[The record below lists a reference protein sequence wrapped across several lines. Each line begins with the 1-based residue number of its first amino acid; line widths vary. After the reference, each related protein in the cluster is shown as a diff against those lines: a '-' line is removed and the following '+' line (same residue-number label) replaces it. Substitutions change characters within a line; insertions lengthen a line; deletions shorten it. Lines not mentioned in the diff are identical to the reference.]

1 MAKNCTVGT
10 SCGATCINSS
20 LSCNRQLSLGISLR
34 LDKMI
39 DAVLEER
46 EEDRRLEY
54 VNDLSKQGIREVE
67 TALAII
73 ENPMALEVAL
83 EGEMIGAG
91 AYGMV
96 FVKDDLAL
104 KVAKEGSI
112 LSQEVEIAEE
122 MGKAG
127 VGPEIHD
134 SIRNSD
140 GYYAAML
147 MERIEGKTL
156 SQRMEDAG
164 DAGVVGF
171 REMDILDNFFNR
183 REKMH
188 RAGIIHGDLHNEN
201 VMVSDDNKVK
211 IIDWG
216 MARKF
221 DTARVSVGVR
231 NSIIREAGE
240 FIEGDE
246 EIYLPLRDQFA
257 DKSDRFQRMRDNL
270 IILREKTTRGEPISD
285 DWQGFIS
292 EIYDG

>member
-1 MAKNCTVGT
+1 
-10 SCGATCINSS
+10 
-20 LSCNRQLSLGISLR
+20 
-34 LDKMI
+34 MI
-39 DAVLEER
+39 DAVLGFLAA
-46 EEDRRLEY
+46 RRQPVQFESDGRVEY
-54 VNDLSKQGIREVE
+54 VNDLSKKGIREVE

-83 EGEMIGAG
+83 EGELIGEG
-91 AYGMV
+91 FYGMV

-112 LSQEVEIAEE
+112 LSEEVEIAEE

-140 GYYAAML
+140 GDYVAML

-156 SQRMEDAG
+156 LQRMEDAG
-164 DAGVVGF
+164 VVGS

-246 EIYLPLRDQFA
+246 VIYLPLRDQFEN
-257 DKSDRFQRMRDNL
+257 KSDRFQRMRDNL